1 MEDNGKSKS
10 QRRIF
15 SAKAFPEK
23 KVALTPMASSPAM
36 GLQNWFSNPR
46 RDVLSGLVVAFA
58 MIPEAIAFS
67 GIAGVDPRVGL
78 FGAFCLSITI
88 AFVGGRTAMITSAT
102 GSTAL
107 LMTGLVATGNARGE
121 GLGLAYL
128 MAAGILT
135 GVFQIL
141 WGYLRLAYQM
151 RFVPLGVLSGFVN
164 ALALLIFQ
172 AQLPQLGINLHFGE
186 AGHDHA
192 MHALSG
198 SQMAVV
204 WPLVLLG
211 LVIIYGLPRITRAL
225 PSQLIAIIV
234 ITAISMGLSSIFPDL
249 NIPKVEDLGKLPNG
263 LPMFNLPFGDI
274 SKQRVPFNL
283 ETFGIVLP
291 TALSISLVGLMET
304 FLTQDILDERT
315 DSNSNKN
322 TEAKGQGIANIVSS
336 LFGGMAG
343 CALVGQSVMNIDN
356 GGRTRLST
364 LSSGISLLA
373 MILLASTWLKQ
384 IPMAALVA
392 VMIGIAVS
400 TADIAGLRNI
410 RNIPKSDTAVM
421 VMTFAVTMLTT
432 PHNLALGV
440 LAGVALA
447 GVLFSRKVAKVIR
460 VEAIKISED
469 ESRYVVSG
477 QLFFVSKIYF
487 LQGFDV
493 HDHPA
498 RITIDMSQAHI
509 WDQSGVGA
517 LNQLIRKLRLGGS
530 VVNVEGLNKESL
542 NLFERI
548 GSQPEGGH
556 G

>member
-1 MEDNGKSKS
+1 
-10 QRRIF
+10 
-15 SAKAFPEK
+15 
-23 KVALTPMASSPAM
+23 MASSPAM

-192 MHALSG
+192 MQALNG
-198 SQMAVV
+198 SQIPVV
-204 WPLVLLG
+204 WALVLLG
-211 LVIIYGLPRITRAL
+211 LVIIYGLPRITRVL
-225 PSQLIAIIV
+225 PSQLVAIIV
-234 ITAISMGLSSIFPDL
+234 ITAISMGLNLD
-249 NIPKVEDLGKLPNG
+249 IPKVMNLGELPNG
-263 LPMFNLPFGDI
+263 LPIFNLPFGDV
-274 SKQRVPFNL
+274 SNQRVPFSL
-283 ETFGIVLP
+283 ETLGIVLP

-373 MILLASTWLKQ
+373 MILLASAWLKQ

-400 TADIAGLRNI
+400 TADVAGLRNI

-421 VMTFAVTMLTT
+421 LMTFAVTMLTT

-447 GVLFSRKVAKVIR
+447 GILFSRKVAKVIR
-460 VEAIKISED
+460 VEAIKITED

-542 NLFERI
+542 NLFEKI
-548 GSQPEGGH
+548 GSQPEGSH

>member
-1 MEDNGKSKS
+1 
-10 QRRIF
+10 
-15 SAKAFPEK
+15 
-23 KVALTPMASSPAM
+23 MASSPVM

-78 FGAFCLSITI
+78 FGAFCLSVTI

-186 AGHDHA
+186 AVHDHA
-192 MHALSG
+192 MHALSLV
-198 SQMAVV
+198 QMAVV

-234 ITAISMGLSSIFPDL
+234 ITVISMGLSSIFPDL

-263 LPMFNLPFGDI
+263 LPMFNLPFGDVNN
-274 SKQRVPFNL
+274 QRVPFNL
-283 ETFGIVLP
+283 QTFGIVLP

-373 MILLASTWLKQ
+373 MILLASSWLKQ

-400 TADIAGLRNI
+400 TADVAGLRNI

-447 GVLFSRKVAKVIR
+447 GILFSRKVAKVIN
-460 VEAIKISED
+460 VEAIKINND
-469 ESRYVVSG
+469 ECRYVVRG
-477 QLFFVSKIYF
+477 QLFFVSKVYF

-493 HDHPA
+493 HEHPG

-530 VVNVEGLNKESL
+530 VVTVEGLNKESL

-548 GSQPEGGH
+548 GSQPEGNH